1 VTKVLLAVDDS
12 VTMRKAYELT
22 FSGEEFQVI
31 TADSAES
38 ALREVAIGPAVILV
52 DTYLDPTDGYELAR
66 ELRKRSPASA
76 MVLVTSRHHPFDDAR
91 GQGVHAEDSIDKPF
105 DTQQLIE
112 RVRGAIAKRASTP
125 TQSSEPAVISERS
138 PAAAA
143 AAAAPGVPA
152 GPAGQAVPTMPPAH
166 VERTTLEPI
175 SLVPAPSSAP
185 MTPGVL
191 WNQAGGTQGWG
202 NQAAG
207 REFAD
212 KLVGLGLTQQ
222 QVDAVLALSRDVV
235 ERVVWEVVPPLAE
248 TMIREEITRL
258 TADR

>member
-22 FSGEEFQVI
+22 FAGAEFQVI
-31 TADSAES
+31 TADSVES
-38 ALREVAIGPAVILV
+38 ALREVAVAPAVILV
-52 DTYLDPTDGYELAR
+52 DTYLDPADGYELAR

-76 MVLVTSRHHPFDDAR
+76 MVLITSRHHPFDDAR
-91 GQGVHAEDSIDKPF
+91 GQGVHAEDTIDKPF

-112 RVRGAIAKRASTP
+112 RVRGAIAKRAG
-125 TQSSEPAVISERS
+125 
-138 PAAAA
+138 AALPPVA
-143 AAAAPGVPA
+143 
-152 GPAGQAVPTMPPAH
+152 PTMPP
-166 VERTTLEPI
+166 VQVDRITVEPI
-175 SLVPAPSSAP
+175 SLVPVPPSSAP

-191 WNQAGGTQGWG
+191 WNQVGGTQGWG
-202 NQAAG
+202 NQASQATA
-207 REFAD
+207 RDFAD
-212 KLVGLGLTQQ
+212 KLAGLGLTQQ